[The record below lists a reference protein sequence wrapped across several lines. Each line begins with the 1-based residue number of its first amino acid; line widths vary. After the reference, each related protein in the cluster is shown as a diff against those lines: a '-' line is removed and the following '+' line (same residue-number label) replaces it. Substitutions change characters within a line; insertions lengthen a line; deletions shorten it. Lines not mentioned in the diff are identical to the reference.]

1 MESMWYVVLQGCK
14 LPIKLVQDYGINLP
28 DGSGMNRE
36 VHVPFCEGLAGK
48 FRRSTLHARLKIC
61 PPDFADSRRRL
72 RVNQEEFFS

>member
-48 FRRSTLHARLKIC
+48 FRRSTSQISCLSL
-61 PPDFADSRRRL
+61 
-72 RVNQEEFFS
+72 